1 VGPTDLG
8 TSHTTLSIGAESVPT
23 RARAV
28 PGAVLI
34 FAGHKPAAR
43 VYRAG
48 SGALELG
55 RQELAV
61 GTGTDALISRRHVHL
76 RFDGVG
82 WLVEDLGSRNGTFVD
97 GRPVTPS
104 TEAPAGT
111 LVRVGGALLLL
122 VSDVVPFEH
131 YVTGMRDGVVAGPAL
146 RRALESVGRAA
157 QTAAAGASL
166 LILGETGAGKEL
178 AARAFHAAS
187 GRPDAPFIIVNC
199 ATIPRE
205 LGERLLFGAR
215 RGAYSGATDA
225 TGYIQAAHGG
235 TLCLDEVAEL
245 SLEVQSKLLR
255 VIETREVLRL
265 GATRHEHVDIRL
277 CAATWRDLRAEVVAG
292 RFREDL
298 YFRIG
303 QPEVRLPPLRERRE
317 EIPWH
322 VEQVLAQL
330 DGVGERQLSV
340 AASYVEACAA
350 RPWPGNVRELR
361 GEVRRAV
368 LAATDVP
375 SVLDAECLGES
386 AGRALFSAGTPVP
399 AQAEARASA
408 LGFPEDAI
416 AAAMATAAGNVAG
429 AARQLG
435 VHRNKV
441 RRWLERHGVE
451 PRQFKVPRKARS

>member
-1 VGPTDLG
+1 MGSTDLG
-8 TSHTTLSIGAESVPT
+8 SSHTTLSIGAESVPA

-28 PGAVLI
+28 PGAILI
-34 FAGHKPAAR
+34 FAGNRPAAR

-48 SGALELG
+48 GGSLELG

-61 GTGTDALISRRHVHL
+61 GTDSDGLISRRHVRL
-76 RFDGVG
+76 CFSGTS

-104 TEAPAGT
+104 VEVPPGS
-111 LVRVGGALLLL
+111 LVRVGGALLRV

-131 YVTGMRDGVVAGPAL
+131 YVTGVRNGVVAGPSL
-146 RRALESVGRAA
+146 RRALEAVGRAA
-157 QTAAAGASL
+157 QSAGGGASL
-166 LILGETGAGKEL
+166 LILGETGTGKEL
-178 AARAFHAAS
+178 AARAFHEAS
-187 GRPDAPFIIVNC
+187 GRAGAPFVIVNC

-205 LGERLLFGAR
+205 LGERLLFGSR

-225 TGYIQAAHGG
+225 TGYLQAAHGG

-265 GATRHEHVDIRL
+265 GATSHEHVDIRL

-298 YFRIG
+298 YFRIS
-303 QPEVRLPPLRERRE
+303 QPEVRLPPLRERPE

-330 DGVGERQLSV
+330 DGEGERQLSV
-340 AASYVEACAA
+340 AAGYVEACAA
-350 RPWPGNVRELR
+350 RAWPGNVRELR

-368 LAATDVP
+368 LAATAAP
-375 SVLDAECLGES
+375 SVLDAECLGETAGIALSGSGIPSS
-386 AGRALFSAGTPVP
+386 AP
-399 AQAEARASA
+399 AEAAVPTES
-408 LGFPEDAI
+408 FPNDAI
-416 AAAMATAAGNVAG
+416 AAAMVTAAGNVAG

-451 PRQFKVPRKARS
+451 PRQFKLARKARP